1 MKEMNSFNLYKR
13 EKKLQFGFIINPISG
28 TTNKL
33 NYDIKI
39 DKYFRNSKIKPI
51 IEFTKRGGH
60 ATEIAIKFVNQSLD
74 AIVVIGGDG
83 TINEVVNG
91 IGNSGIPMGVVPSG
105 SGNGLA
111 RHLGISLIL
120 RRALEIIKQGF
131 VQPIDIISIN
141 DKLSVNVSGLGFD
154 ALVANKFQNIDK
166 RGLVSYIKIIVSE
179 FMAYKPHRYKIIID
193 GEEIERDAFLISI
206 ANSSQFGNNAFIS
219 PKASVSDGKMD
230 ICIVKPFLKIESPL
244 VIEQL
249 MTGRLDKGKY
259 LEVIRAKEVVIS
271 QDSDVFHIDGD
282 PFENGRIINAKI
294 ISSSLNIIIPKQ
306 KINKI

>member
-1 MKEMNSFNLYKR
+1 MSSYTLYKDDK
-13 EKKLQFGFIINPISG
+13 ELQIGFIINPISG
-28 TTNKL
+28 ITNKL

-39 DKYFRNSKIKPI
+39 DKYFMGSKIKPI

-83 TINEVVNG
+83 TVNEVVNG
-91 IGNSGIPMGVVPSG
+91 IGDSGIPMGIVPSG

-111 RHLGISLIL
+111 RHIGVSLNF

-131 VQPIDIISIN
+131 VQSIDIIEIN
-141 DKLSVNVSGLGFD
+141 DKLSINVSGLGFD
-154 ALVANKFQNIDK
+154 ALVAHKFQNIDK

-179 FMAYKPHRYKIIID
+179 FMVYKPQRYKITID
-193 GEEIERDAFLISI
+193 GKKIERDAFLISI

-219 PKASVSDGKMD
+219 PNASLLDGKMD

-249 MTGRLDKGKY
+249 MTGRLDKGRY

-282 PFENGRIINAKI
+282 PFENGRMINAKI
-294 ISSSLNIIIPKQ
+294 IPSTLNMIIPKQ
-306 KINKI
+306 KVNNI

>member
-1 MKEMNSFNLYKR
+1 MSSYTLYNTD
-13 EKKLQFGFIINPISG
+13 KKLQIGFIINPISG
-28 TTNKL
+28 TINKL

-39 DKYFRNSKIKPI
+39 DKYFRDSKINPI

-60 ATEIAIKFVNQSLD
+60 ATEIAVKFVNQSLD

-83 TINEVVNG
+83 TVNEVVNG
-91 IGNSGIPMGVVPSG
+91 IGNSGIPMGIVPSG

-120 RRALEIIKQGF
+120 RKALETIKQAII
-131 VQPIDIISIN
+131 QPIDVIDIN
-141 DKLSVNVSGLGFD
+141 GKLSVNVSGLGFD
-154 ALVANKFQNIDK
+154 ALVAHKFQNIDK
-166 RGLVSYIKIIVSE
+166 RGLVSYIKVVVSE
-179 FMAYKPHRYKIIID
+179 FVAYKPHKYNIIID
-193 GEEIERDAFLISI
+193 GEKYEREAFLISI

-219 PKASVSDGKMD
+219 PKASVLDGKMD

-259 LEVIRAKEVVIS
+259 LEVIRAKEVEIS
-271 QDSDVFHIDGD
+271 QELDIFHIDGD
-282 PFENGRIINAKI
+282 PFENGRIIKAKI
-294 ISSSLNIIIPKQ
+294 IPSTLKMIIPKQ
-306 KINKI
+306 KVNNI